1 MINKT
6 KTSGQQDAAA
16 KACGSVSEVYN
27 KYDIFSL
34 MHIIN
39 YNAELLNIL
48 TEQIKQLQQ
57 QEEENENKSL
67 FNRALNIYELKEAAK
82 QIKEICKNYE
92 NCNKC
97 PLYKKNNN
105 CSFSGLPE
113 KWEV

>member
-6 KTSGQQDAAA
+6 KTSAQMGAAA

-34 MHIIN
+34 MHTIN
-39 YNAELLNIL
+39 HNAELLNKL
-48 TEQIKQLQQ
+48 TDQVKQLQQ
-57 QEEENENKSL
+57 QEEENGNNSL

-82 QIKEICKNYE
+82 QIKEICKSYE